1 MPLLSGVPSR
11 PQGTGVA
18 VSNLS
23 MATDTTHPASPGRCR
38 RGRGTVGGQR
48 SFAAPAPQRRSDR
61 RAGARGQVMALA
73 AFSLIAL
80 CALVGLAADTGYFFD
95 SSGRIQTAADAAALA
110 GAEQLRRAGTTQPVT
125 AANSA
130 ATANGFTNG
139 VSGTTVAVHNPPLSG
154 YYTADTSYVE
164 AIITQDRPT
173 LFMRVLGIPTG
184 RASARAVAGVQDLPN
199 CIYALSQTG
208 TGLATNGSGSSLS
221 AACGIVVNSSA
232 ASALNAG
239 SGAVFGTSVAVA
251 GTYSGSCSSSE
262 PSGCRTGVPPQ
273 PDPVA
278 QLADPQFSG
287 CDFGAPTPV
296 NVSGGVV
303 TLNPGTYCNGIS
315 IGSGASVTFQP
326 GVYILNGGGLSV
338 SGNSTIQGTG
348 VAFYNTAQGKYSY
361 GPVSLTGGTLG
372 FLSAPTSGPTE
383 GILFFQD
390 RTITPKS
397 NQGTNVIAG
406 SSNLNFN
413 GSFYFPTTALTFSGG
428 GQVAANYTIMLAKN
442 VTVGGNTTLSANFS
456 SLQDGNP
463 IKKVT
468 LAE

>member
-1 MPLLSGVPSR
+1 M
-11 PQGTGVA
+11 T
-18 VSNLS
+18 
-23 MATDTTHPASPGRCR
+23 
-38 RGRGTVGGQR
+38 
-48 SFAAPAPQRRSDR
+48 
-61 RAGARGQVMALA
+61 

-95 SSGRIQTAADAAALA
+95 CKRQMQTAADAAALA
-110 GAEQLRRAGTTQPVT
+110 GAEQLRRAGNGQIV
-125 AANSA
+125 SA
-130 ATANGFTNG
+130 ADAAAASNGFTNN
-139 VSGTTVAVHNPPLSG
+139 VSGTSIAVHIPPSSG
-154 YYTADTSYVE
+154 YYTSDGSYVE

-239 SGAVFGTSVAVA
+239 SGAVFGTSVAVT
-251 GTYSGSCSSSE
+251 GTYSGSCSTSD

-273 PDPVA
+273 PDPLA

-287 CDFGAPTPV
+287 CDFGAPNPV

-303 TLNPGTYCNGIS
+303 TLNPGVYCNGIS

-348 VAFYNTAQGKYSY
+348 VTFYNTARGNYSY
-361 GPVSLTGGTLG
+361 GPVNLTGGTLG
-372 FLSAPTSGPTE
+372 FLNAPTSGPTG

-397 NQGTNVIAG
+397 GKSTNVIAG
-406 SSNLNFN
+406 SSNLNFT
-413 GSFYFPTTALTFSGG
+413 GTFYFPTTDLTFSGG
-428 GQVAANYTIMLAKN
+428 GQVSANYTIFVARTI
-442 VTVGGNTTLSANFS
+442 TVGGNTTLSANFS

-463 IKKVT
+463 IKKIT

>member
-1 MPLLSGVPSR
+1 M
-11 PQGTGVA
+11 
-18 VSNLS
+18 
-23 MATDTTHPASPGRCR
+23 
-38 RGRGTVGGQR
+38 
-48 SFAAPAPQRRSDR
+48 
-61 RAGARGQVMALA
+61 A

-95 SSGRIQTAADAAALA
+95 CKRQMQTAADAAALA
-110 GAEQLRRAGTTQPVT
+110 GAEQLRRGGNGQIV
-125 AANSA
+125 SA
-130 ATANGFTNG
+130 ADAAAASNGFTNN
-139 VSGTTVAVHNPPLSG
+139 VSGTSIAVHIPPSSG
-154 YYTADTSYVE
+154 YYTSDGSYVE

-239 SGAVFGTSVAVA
+239 SGAVFGTSVAVT
-251 GTYSGSCSSSE
+251 GTYSGSCSSSD

-273 PDPVA
+273 PDPLA

-303 TLNPGTYCNGIS
+303 TLNPGVYCNGIS

-348 VAFYNTAQGKYSY
+348 VTFYNTAQGKYSY
-361 GPVSLTGGTLG
+361 APVTLTGGTLG
-372 FLSAPTSGPTE
+372 FLNAPTSGPTE

-397 NQGTNVIAG
+397 GKSTNVIAG
-406 SSNLNFN
+406 SSNLNFT
-413 GSFYFPTTALTFSGG
+413 GTFYFPTTDLTFSGG
-428 GQVAANYTIMLAKN
+428 GQVSANYTIFVARTI
-442 VTVGGNTTLSANFS
+442 TVGGNTTLSANFS

-463 IKKVT
+463 IKKIT

>member
-1 MPLLSGVPSR
+1 M
-11 PQGTGVA
+11 T
-18 VSNLS
+18 
-23 MATDTTHPASPGRCR
+23 
-38 RGRGTVGGQR
+38 
-48 SFAAPAPQRRSDR
+48 
-61 RAGARGQVMALA
+61 

-95 SSGRIQTAADAAALA
+95 CKRQMQTAADAAALA
-110 GAEQLRRAGTTQPVT
+110 GAEQLRRAGNGQIV
-125 AANSA
+125 SA
-130 ATANGFTNG
+130 ADAAAASNGFTNN
-139 VSGTTVAVHNPPLSG
+139 VNGTSIQVHIPPSSG
-154 YYTADTSYVE
+154 YYTSDGSYVE

-239 SGAVFGTSVAVA
+239 AGAVFATSVAIT
-251 GTYSGSCSSSE
+251 GTYSGSCSTSD
-262 PSGCRTGVPPQ
+262 PSGCRTAVPPL
-273 PDPVA
+273 PDPLA

-287 CDFGAPTPV
+287 CDFGEPTPV
-296 NVSGGVV
+296 KVSGGVV
-303 TLNPGTYCNGIS
+303 SLNPGVYCNGIS
-315 IGSGASVTFQP
+315 ITSGASVTFQP

-338 SGNSTIQGTG
+338 NGNSTIQGTG
-348 VAFYNTAQGKYSY
+348 VTFYNTARGKYAY
-361 GPVSLTGGTLG
+361 AAVNLTGGTLG
-372 FLSAPTSGPTE
+372 FLYAPTSGPTE

-397 NQGTNVIAG
+397 SQSTNVIAG

-413 GSFYFPTTALTFSGG
+413 GTFYFPTTNLTFSGG
-428 GQVAANYTIMLAKN
+428 GQVATNYTIMVAKT
-442 VTVGGNTTLSANFS
+442 VVVGGNTTLSANFS

-463 IKKVT
+463 IKKIT

>member
-1 MPLLSGVPSR
+1 M
-11 PQGTGVA
+11 T
-18 VSNLS
+18 
-23 MATDTTHPASPGRCR
+23 
-38 RGRGTVGGQR
+38 
-48 SFAAPAPQRRSDR
+48 
-61 RAGARGQVMALA
+61 

-95 SSGRIQTAADAAALA
+95 CKRQMQTAADAAALA
-110 GAEQLRRAGTTQPVT
+110 GAEQLRRGGNGQIV
-125 AANSA
+125 SA
-130 ATANGFTNG
+130 ADDAAASNGFTNN
-139 VSGTTVAVHNPPLSG
+139 VSGTSIAVHIPPSSG
-154 YYTADTSYVE
+154 YYTSDGSYVE

-221 AACGIVVNSSA
+221 AACGIVVDSSA
-232 ASALNAG
+232 SGALNAG
-239 SGAVFGTSVAVA
+239 AGAVFATSVAIT
-251 GTYSGSCSSSE
+251 GTYSGSCSTSD
-262 PSGCRTGVPPQ
+262 PSGCRTAVPPL
-273 PDPVA
+273 PDPLA

-287 CDFGAPTPV
+287 CDFGEPTPV
-296 NVSGGVV
+296 KVSGGVV
-303 TLNPGTYCNGIS
+303 SLNPGVYCNGIS
-315 IGSGASVTFQP
+315 ITSGASVTFQP

-338 SGNSTIQGTG
+338 NGNSTIQGSG
-348 VAFYNTAQGKYSY
+348 VTFYNTARGKYVY
-361 GPVSLTGGTLG
+361 AAVNLTGGTLG
-372 FLSAPTSGPTE
+372 FLYAPTSGPTE

-397 NQGTNVIAG
+397 SQGTNVIAG

-413 GSFYFPTTALTFSGG
+413 GSFYFPTTNLTFSGG
-428 GQVAANYTIMLAKN
+428 GQIAANYTIIVAE
-442 VTVGGNTTLSANFS
+442 TISIGGNTTFSANFS

>member
-1 MPLLSGVPSR
+1 M
-11 PQGTGVA
+11 T
-18 VSNLS
+18 
-23 MATDTTHPASPGRCR
+23 
-38 RGRGTVGGQR
+38 
-48 SFAAPAPQRRSDR
+48 
-61 RAGARGQVMALA
+61 

-95 SSGRIQTAADAAALA
+95 CKRQMQTAADAAALA
-110 GAEQLRRAGTTQPVT
+110 GAEQLRRAGNGQIV
-125 AANSA
+125 SA
-130 ATANGFTNG
+130 ADAAAASNGFTNN
-139 VSGTTVAVHNPPLSG
+139 VSGTSIAVHIPPSSG
-154 YYTADTSYVE
+154 YYTSDGSYVE
-164 AIITQDRPT
+164 AIISQTRPT
-173 LFMRVLGIPTG
+173 LFMGILGLPS
-184 RASARAVAGVQDLPN
+184 AKVSARAVAGVQDSPN

-239 SGAVFGTSVAVA
+239 AGAVFGTSVAIT
-251 GTYSGSCSSSE
+251 GTYNGSCSSSE

-273 PDPVA
+273 PDPLA

-287 CDFGAPTPV
+287 CDFGEPTPV
-296 NVSGGVV
+296 KVSGGVV
-303 TLNPGTYCNGIS
+303 SLNPGVYCNGIS
-315 IGSGASVTFQP
+315 ITSGASVTFQP

-338 SGNSTIQGTG
+338 NGNSTIQGSG
-348 VAFYNTAQGKYSY
+348 VTFYNTARGKYVY
-361 GPVSLTGGTLG
+361 AAVNLTGGTLG
-372 FLSAPTSGPTE
+372 FLNAPTSGPTG

-397 NQGTNVIAG
+397 GKSTNVIAG
-406 SSNLNFN
+406 SSNLNFT
-413 GSFYFPTTALTFSGG
+413 GTFYFPTTDLTFSGG
-428 GQVAANYTIMLAKN
+428 GQVSANYTIFVARTI
-442 VTVGGNTTLSANFS
+442 TVGGNTTLSANFS

>member
-1 MPLLSGVPSR
+1 M
-11 PQGTGVA
+11 T
-18 VSNLS
+18 
-23 MATDTTHPASPGRCR
+23 
-38 RGRGTVGGQR
+38 
-48 SFAAPAPQRRSDR
+48 
-61 RAGARGQVMALA
+61 

-95 SSGRIQTAADAAALA
+95 CKRQMQTAADAAALA
-110 GAEQLRRAGTTQPVT
+110 GAEQLRRGGNGQIV
-125 AANSA
+125 SA
-130 ATANGFTNG
+130 ADAAAASNGFTNN
-139 VSGTTVAVHNPPLSG
+139 VSGTSIAVHIPPSSG
-154 YYTADTSYVE
+154 YYTSDGSYVE
-164 AIITQDRPT
+164 AIISQTRPT
-173 LFMRVLGIPTG
+173 LFMGILGLPS
-184 RASARAVAGVQDLPN
+184 AKVSARAVAGVQDSPN

-239 SGAVFGTSVAVA
+239 SGAVFGTSVAVT
-251 GTYSGSCSSSE
+251 GTYSGSCSSSD

-273 PDPVA
+273 PDPLA

-287 CDFGAPTPV
+287 CDFGAPNPV

-303 TLNPGTYCNGIS
+303 TLNPGVYCNGIS

-348 VAFYNTAQGKYSY
+348 VTFYNTARGNYSY
-361 GPVSLTGGTLG
+361 GPVNLTGGTLG
-372 FLSAPTSGPTE
+372 FLNAPTSGPTG

-397 NQGTNVIAG
+397 GKSTNVIAG
-406 SSNLNFN
+406 SSNLNFT
-413 GSFYFPTTALTFSGG
+413 GTFYFPTTDLTFSGG
-428 GQVAANYTIMLAKN
+428 GQVSANYTIFVARTI
-442 VTVGGNTTLSANFS
+442 TVGGNTTLSANFS

-463 IKKVT
+463 IKKIT

>member
-1 MPLLSGVPSR
+1 M
-11 PQGTGVA
+11 
-18 VSNLS
+18 
-23 MATDTTHPASPGRCR
+23 
-38 RGRGTVGGQR
+38 
-48 SFAAPAPQRRSDR
+48 
-61 RAGARGQVMALA
+61 A

-95 SSGRIQTAADAAALA
+95 YKRQMQTAADAAALA
-110 GAEQLRRAGTTQPVT
+110 GAAQLRRGGNGNGQIVN
-125 AANSA
+125 AADA
-130 ATANGFTNG
+130 AASSNGFTNQ
-139 VSGTTVAVHNPPLSG
+139 VNGTGIQVHTPPLSG
-154 YYTADTSYVE
+154 YYTSDGSYVE
-164 AIITQDRPT
+164 AIISQTRPT
-173 LFMRVLGIPTG
+173 LFMGILGLQS
-184 RASARAVAGVQDLPN
+184 ANVSARAVAGVQDSPN
-199 CIYALSQTG
+199 CIYALGQTG

-232 ASALNAG
+232 AGALNAG

-273 PDPVA
+273 PDPLA

-348 VAFYNTAQGKYSY
+348 VTFYNTAQGKYSY
-361 GPVSLTGGTLG
+361 GPVTLTGGTLG
-372 FLSAPTSGPTE
+372 FLNAPTSGPTE

-390 RTITPKS
+390 RTIIPKAGKS
-397 NQGTNVIAG
+397 TNVIAG
-406 SSNLNFN
+406 SSNLNFT
-413 GSFYFPTTALTFSGG
+413 GTFYFPTTDLTFSGG
-428 GQVAANYTIMLAKN
+428 GQVSANYTIFVARTI
-442 VTVGGNTTLSANFS
+442 TVGGNTTLSANFS

-463 IKKVT
+463 IKKIT

>member
-1 MPLLSGVPSR
+1 MTY
-11 PQGTGVA
+11 GTYRA
-18 VSNLS
+18 K
-23 MATDTTHPASPGRCR
+23 PARGK
-38 RGRGTVGGQR
+38 GRG
-48 SFAAPAPQRRSDR
+48 DR
-61 RAGARGQVMALA
+61 RAGARGQVLALA

-95 SSGRIQTAADAAALA
+95 YKRKMQTAADAAALA
-110 GAEQLRRAGTTQPVT
+110 GAEQLRRGGNGNGQIVN
-125 AANSA
+125 AADA
-130 ATANGFTNG
+130 AAASNGFTNN
-139 VSGTTVAVHNPPLSG
+139 VSGTGIQVHIPPGSG
-154 YYTADTSYVE
+154 YYTSDGSYVE
-164 AIITQDRPT
+164 AIITQTRPT
-173 LFMRVLGIPTG
+173 LFMGILGLQSATV
-184 RASARAVAGVQDLPN
+184 SARAVAGVQDSPN
-199 CIYALSQTG
+199 CIYALGQTG

-273 PDPVA
+273 PDPLA

-348 VAFYNTAQGKYSY
+348 VTFYNTAQGKYSY
-361 GPVSLTGGTLG
+361 GPVNLTGGTLG
-372 FLSAPTSGPTE
+372 FLNAPTSGPTA

-390 RTITPKS
+390 RTIIPKS
-397 NQGTNVIAG
+397 GKSSNVIAG
-406 SSNLNFN
+406 SSNLNFT
-413 GSFYFPTTALTFSGG
+413 GTFYFPTTDLTFSGG
-428 GQVAANYTIMLAKN
+428 GQVSANYTIFVARTI
-442 VTVGGNTTLSANFS
+442 TVGGNTTLSANFS

>member
-1 MPLLSGVPSR
+1 M
-11 PQGTGVA
+11 
-18 VSNLS
+18 
-23 MATDTTHPASPGRCR
+23 
-38 RGRGTVGGQR
+38 
-48 SFAAPAPQRRSDR
+48 
-61 RAGARGQVMALA
+61 A

-95 SSGRIQTAADAAALA
+95 YKRQMQTAADAAALA
-110 GAEQLRRAGTTQPVT
+110 GAEQLRRGGNGNGQIVN
-125 AANSA
+125 AADA
-130 ATANGFTNG
+130 AAASNGFTNT
-139 VSGTTVAVHNPPLSG
+139 VNGTGIQVHIPPLSG
-154 YYTADTSYVE
+154 YYTSDGSYVE
-164 AIITQDRPT
+164 AIISQTRPT
-173 LFMRVLGIPTG
+173 LFMGILGLQS
-184 RASARAVAGVQDLPN
+184 ANVSARAVAGVQDSPN
-199 CIYALSQTG
+199 CIYALGQTG
-208 TGLATNGSGSSLS
+208 TGLAINGSGSSLS
-221 AACGIVVNSSA
+221 AACGIVVDSSA
-232 ASALNAG
+232 GSALNAG
-239 SGAVFGTSVAVA
+239 AGAVFGTSVAIT

-273 PDPVA
+273 PDPLA

-348 VAFYNTAQGKYSY
+348 VTFYNTEQGKYSY
-361 GPVSLTGGTLG
+361 GPVNLTGGTLG
-372 FLSAPTSGPTE
+372 FLNAPTSGPTE

-397 NQGTNVIAG
+397 SQSTNVIAG

-413 GSFYFPTTALTFSGG
+413 GTFYFPTTNLTFSGG
-428 GQVAANYTIMLAKN
+428 GQVATNYTIFVAKTI
-442 VTVGGNTTLSANFS
+442 VVGGNTTLSANFS

-463 IKKVT
+463 IKRVT

>member
-1 MPLLSGVPSR
+1 M
-11 PQGTGVA
+11 T
-18 VSNLS
+18 
-23 MATDTTHPASPGRCR
+23 
-38 RGRGTVGGQR
+38 
-48 SFAAPAPQRRSDR
+48 
-61 RAGARGQVMALA
+61 

-95 SSGRIQTAADAAALA
+95 CKRQMQTAADAAALA
-110 GAEQLRRAGTTQPVT
+110 GAEQLRRAGNGQIV
-125 AANSA
+125 SA
-130 ATANGFTNG
+130 ADAAAASNGFTNN
-139 VSGTTVAVHNPPLSG
+139 VNGTSIQVHIPPSSG
-154 YYTADTSYVE
+154 YYTSDGSYVE

-239 SGAVFGTSVAVA
+239 AGAVFATSVAIT
-251 GTYSGSCSSSE
+251 GTYSGSCSTSD
-262 PSGCRTGVPPQ
+262 PSGCRTAVPPL
-273 PDPVA
+273 PDPLA

-287 CDFGAPTPV
+287 CDFGEPTPV
-296 NVSGGVV
+296 KVSGGVV
-303 TLNPGTYCNGIS
+303 SLNPGVYCNGIS
-315 IGSGASVTFQP
+315 ITSGASVTFQP

-338 SGNSTIQGTG
+338 NGNSTIQGSG
-348 VAFYNTAQGKYSY
+348 VTFYNTARGKYVY
-361 GPVSLTGGTLG
+361 AAVNLTGGTLG
-372 FLSAPTSGPTE
+372 FLYAPTSGPTE

-397 NQGTNVIAG
+397 SQSTNVIAG

-413 GSFYFPTTALTFSGG
+413 GTFYFPTTNLTFSGG
-428 GQVAANYTIMLAKN
+428 GQVAANYTIMVAKT
-442 VTVGGNTTLSANFS
+442 VVVGGNTTLSANFS

-463 IKKVT
+463 IKKIT

>member
-1 MPLLSGVPSR
+1 M
-11 PQGTGVA
+11 
-18 VSNLS
+18 
-23 MATDTTHPASPGRCR
+23 
-38 RGRGTVGGQR
+38 
-48 SFAAPAPQRRSDR
+48 
-61 RAGARGQVMALA
+61 A

-95 SSGRIQTAADAAALA
+95 YKRQMQTAADAAALA
-110 GAEQLRRAGTTQPVT
+110 GAEQLRRGGNGNGQIVN
-125 AANSA
+125 AADA
-130 ATANGFTNG
+130 AAASNGFTNT
-139 VSGTTVAVHNPPLSG
+139 VNGTGIQVHIPPLSG
-154 YYTADTSYVE
+154 YYTSDGSYVE
-164 AIITQDRPT
+164 AIISQTRPT
-173 LFMRVLGIPTG
+173 LFMGILGLQS
-184 RASARAVAGVQDLPN
+184 ANVSARAVAGVQDSPN
-199 CIYALSQTG
+199 CIYALGQTG

-232 ASALNAG
+232 AGALNAG

-273 PDPVA
+273 PDPLA

-348 VAFYNTAQGKYSY
+348 VTFYNTAQGKYSY
-361 GPVSLTGGTLG
+361 GPVNLTGGTLG
-372 FLSAPTSGPTE
+372 FLNAPTSGPTE

-390 RTITPKS
+390 RTIIPKAGKS
-397 NQGTNVIAG
+397 TNVIAG
-406 SSNLNFN
+406 SSNLNFT
-413 GSFYFPTTALTFSGG
+413 GTFYFPTTDLTFSGG
-428 GQVAANYTIMLAKN
+428 GQVSANYTIFVARTI
-442 VTVGGNTTLSANFS
+442 TVGGNTTLSANFS

>member
-1 MPLLSGVPSR
+1 M
-11 PQGTGVA
+11 T
-18 VSNLS
+18 
-23 MATDTTHPASPGRCR
+23 
-38 RGRGTVGGQR
+38 
-48 SFAAPAPQRRSDR
+48 
-61 RAGARGQVMALA
+61 

-95 SSGRIQTAADAAALA
+95 CKRQMQTAADAAALA
-110 GAEQLRRAGTTQPVT
+110 GAEQLRRAGNGQIV
-125 AANSA
+125 SA
-130 ATANGFTNG
+130 ADAAAASNGFTNN
-139 VSGTTVAVHNPPLSG
+139 VNGTSIQVHIPPSSG
-154 YYTADTSYVE
+154 YYTSDGSYVE

-239 SGAVFGTSVAVA
+239 SGAVFGTSVAVT
-251 GTYSGSCSSSE
+251 GTYSGSCSSSD

-273 PDPVA
+273 PDPLA

-287 CDFGAPTPV
+287 CDFGEPTPV
-296 NVSGGVV
+296 KVSGGVV
-303 TLNPGTYCNGIS
+303 SLNPGVYCNGIS
-315 IGSGASVTFQP
+315 ITSGASVTFQP

-338 SGNSTIQGTG
+338 NGNSTIQGSG
-348 VAFYNTAQGKYSY
+348 VTFYNTARGKYVY
-361 GPVSLTGGTLG
+361 AAVNLTGGTLG
-372 FLSAPTSGPTE
+372 FLYAPTSGPTE

-397 NQGTNVIAG
+397 SQGTNVIAG

-413 GSFYFPTTALTFSGG
+413 GSFYFPTTNLTFSGG
-428 GQVAANYTIMLAKN
+428 GQIAANYTIIVAE
-442 VTVGGNTTLSANFS
+442 TISIGGNTTFSANFS

>member
-1 MPLLSGVPSR
+1 MS
-11 PQGTGVA
+11 
-18 VSNLS
+18 
-23 MATDTTHPASPGRCR
+23 
-38 RGRGTVGGQR
+38 
-48 SFAAPAPQRRSDR
+48 
-61 RAGARGQVMALA
+61 AL
-73 AFSLIAL
+73 SLIAL

-95 SSGRIQTAADAAALA
+95 CKRQMQTAADAAALA
-110 GAEQLRRAGTTQPVT
+110 GAEQLRRAGNGQIV
-125 AANSA
+125 SA
-130 ATANGFTNG
+130 ADAAAASNGFTNN
-139 VSGTTVAVHNPPLSG
+139 VNGTSIQVHIPPSSG
-154 YYTADTSYVE
+154 YYTSDGSYVE

-208 TGLATNGSGSSLS
+208 TGLATNGSGASLS

-239 SGAVFGTSVAVA
+239 AGAVFGTSVAIT

-273 PDPVA
+273 PDPLA

-287 CDFGAPTPV
+287 CDFGEPTPV
-296 NVSGGVV
+296 KVSGGVV
-303 TLNPGTYCNGIS
+303 SLNPGVYCNGIS
-315 IGSGASVTFQP
+315 ITSGASVTFQP

-338 SGNSTIQGTG
+338 NGNSTIQGTG
-348 VAFYNTAQGKYSY
+348 VTFYNTARGNYSY
-361 GPVSLTGGTLG
+361 GPVNLTGGTLG
-372 FLSAPTSGPTE
+372 FLNAPTSGPTG

-397 NQGTNVIAG
+397 GKSTNVIAG

-413 GSFYFPTTALTFSGG
+413 GTFYFPTTNLTFSGG
-428 GQVAANYTIMLAKN
+428 GQVATNYTIMVAKT
-442 VTVGGNTTLSANFS
+442 VVVGGNTTLSANFS

-463 IKKVT
+463 IKKIT

>member
-1 MPLLSGVPSR
+1 MMTY
-11 PQGTGVA
+11 GTYRA
-18 VSNLS
+18 K
-23 MATDTTHPASPGRCR
+23 PARGK
-38 RGRGTVGGQR
+38 GRG
-48 SFAAPAPQRRSDR
+48 DR
-61 RAGARGQVMALA
+61 RAGARGQVLALA

-95 SSGRIQTAADAAALA
+95 YKRKMQTAADAAALA
-110 GAEQLRRAGTTQPVT
+110 GAEQLRRGGNGNGQIVN
-125 AANSA
+125 AADA
-130 ATANGFTNG
+130 AAASNGFTNN
-139 VSGTTVAVHNPPLSG
+139 VSGTGIQVHIPPGSG
-154 YYTADTSYVE
+154 YYTSDGSYVE
-164 AIITQDRPT
+164 AIITQTRPT
-173 LFMRVLGIPTG
+173 LFMGILGLQSATV
-184 RASARAVAGVQDLPN
+184 SARAVAGVQDSPN
-199 CIYALSQTG
+199 CIYALGQTG

-273 PDPVA
+273 PDPLA

-348 VAFYNTAQGKYSY
+348 VTFYNTAQGKYSY
-361 GPVSLTGGTLG
+361 GPVNLTGGTLG
-372 FLSAPTSGPTE
+372 FLYAPTSGPTE

-390 RTITPKS
+390 RTIIPKS
-397 NQGTNVIAG
+397 GKSSNVIAG
-406 SSNLNFN
+406 SSNLNFT
-413 GSFYFPTTALTFSGG
+413 GTFYFPTTDLTFSGG
-428 GQVAANYTIMLAKN
+428 GQVSANYTIFVARTI
-442 VTVGGNTTLSANFS
+442 TVGGNTTLSANFS

-463 IKKVT
+463 IKKIT

>member
-1 MPLLSGVPSR
+1 M
-11 PQGTGVA
+11 
-18 VSNLS
+18 
-23 MATDTTHPASPGRCR
+23 
-38 RGRGTVGGQR
+38 
-48 SFAAPAPQRRSDR
+48 
-61 RAGARGQVMALA
+61 A

-95 SSGRIQTAADAAALA
+95 YKRKMQTAADAAALA
-110 GAEQLRRAGTTQPVT
+110 GAEQLRRVGNGQIV
-125 AANSA
+125 SA
-130 ATANGFTNG
+130 ADAAAASNGFTNN
-139 VSGTTVAVHNPPLSG
+139 VNGTSIQVHIPPSSG
-154 YYTADTSYVE
+154 YYTSDGSYVE

-239 SGAVFGTSVAVA
+239 SGAVFATSVAIT
-251 GTYSGSCSSSE
+251 GTYSGSCSTSD
-262 PSGCRTGVPPQ
+262 PSGCRTAVPPL
-273 PDPVA
+273 PDPLA

-287 CDFGAPTPV
+287 CDFGEPTPV
-296 NVSGGVV
+296 KVSGGVV
-303 TLNPGTYCNGIS
+303 SLNPGVYCNGIS
-315 IGSGASVTFQP
+315 ITSGASVTFQP

-338 SGNSTIQGTG
+338 NGNSTIQGTG
-348 VAFYNTAQGKYSY
+348 VTFYNTARGKYAY
-361 GPVSLTGGTLG
+361 AAVNLTGGTLG
-372 FLSAPTSGPTE
+372 FLYAPTSGPTE

-397 NQGTNVIAG
+397 TQSTNVIAG

-413 GSFYFPTTALTFSGG
+413 GTFYFPTTNLTFSGG
-428 GQVAANYTIMLAKN
+428 GQVATNYTIIVAKT
-442 VTVGGNTTLSANFS
+442 VVVGGNTTLSANFS

-463 IKKVT
+463 IKKIT